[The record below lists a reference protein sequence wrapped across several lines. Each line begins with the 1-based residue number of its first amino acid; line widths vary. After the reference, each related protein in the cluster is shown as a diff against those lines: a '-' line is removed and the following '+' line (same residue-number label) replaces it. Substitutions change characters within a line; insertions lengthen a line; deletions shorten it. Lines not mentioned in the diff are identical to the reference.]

1 MPAHQTTSVDPIARA
16 AEQQSWIKPEFETAV
31 QGAIHSAFESMGEVG
46 DNIKSLLHGEWM
58 HEPLHAAVTD
68 VPIGAWTATV
78 AFDSAAALTGRSEL
92 DFAADATLYLG
103 LAGAALSA
111 VAGIADWSEIRE
123 PAPRRIGTVHA
134 LLNIGATVLFASSCF
149 ARHRDKNRAGGRAL
163 AAAAYTL
170 VALSAHLG
178 GNLVYEHGVGV
189 QQKNEDDASSTSTQE
204 SEQGRCLDLDL
215 D

>member
-1 MPAHQTTSVDPIARA
+1 MHQPTSIDPIARA
-16 AEQQSWIKPEFETAV
+16 AEQQNWITPEIETGV
-31 QGAIHSAFESMGEVG
+31 QGAIHSAFESLGEAGAQV
-46 DNIKSLLHGEWM
+46 KSFLHGEWM

-68 VPIGAWTATV
+68 VPVGAWTATV
-78 AFDSAAALTGRSEL
+78 AFDSAAALSGRSEL
-92 DFAADATLYLG
+92 DFAADATLYVG

-111 VAGIADWSEIRE
+111 AAGLADWSEIRE
-123 PAPRRIGTVHA
+123 PGPRRIGSVHA

-149 ARHRDKNRAGGRAL
+149 ARHREKNRQGGRAL
-163 AAAAYTL
+163 AAAGYAL

-178 GNLVYEHGVGV
+178 GNLVYEHGVGI
-189 QQKNEDDASSTSTQE
+189 QRNSNSAASSGSIHE

>member
-1 MPAHQTTSVDPIARA
+1 MPPLQTSSIDPIART
-16 AEQQSWIKPEFETAV
+16 AEQQNWITPELETGV
-31 QGAIHSAFESMGEVG
+31 QGAIHSAFESMGEAG
-46 DNIKSLLHGEWM
+46 ARAKSFLHGEWM

-68 VPIGAWTATV
+68 IPIGAWTATV
-78 AFDSAAALTGRSEL
+78 AFDSAAAISGRSEL
-92 DFAADATLYLG
+92 DFAADATLYVG

-111 VAGIADWSEIRE
+111 ISGLTDWSEIE
-123 PAPRRIGTVHA
+123 KPAPRRIGSVHA

-149 ARHRDKNRAGGRAL
+149 ARSKERNRASGRAL

-189 QQKNEDDASSTSTQE
+189 QQKNAASSESTHE

-215 D
+215 G